1 MRVDMIL
8 KILTASRIPYVMR
21 AILQVCASIRDIS
34 NHSAGISMK
43 IRVRPIGLIKRFAED
58 REVEIEVGSTPRKLI
73 ADLGIP
79 AELKMV
85 SFVNGTRTDPDHE
98 LHDGDEVKL
107 VTLLTGG

>member
-1 MRVDMIL
+1 
-8 KILTASRIPYVMR
+8 
-21 AILQVCASIRDIS
+21 
-34 NHSAGISMK
+34 MK
-43 IRVRPIGLIKRFAED
+43 IKIRPIGLVKRFAEE
-58 REVEIEVGSTPRKLI
+58 REIEVDAGLTPRKLM

-85 SFVNGTRTDPDHE
+85 SFVNGTRVDPDDE

>member
-1 MRVDMIL
+1 VAGL
-8 KILTASRIPYVMR
+8 PV
-21 AILQVCASIRDIS
+21 IRDGRPPVAPTKHVS
-34 NHSAGISMK
+34 NRNADISMK
-43 IRVRPIGLIKRFAED
+43 IKIRPIGIVKRFAQGG
-58 REVEIEVGSTPRKLI
+58 EIEIEAGLTPRKLI

-85 SFVNGTRTDPDHE
+85 SFVNGTRVDLDGA

>member
-1 MRVDMIL
+1 
-8 KILTASRIPYVMR
+8 
-21 AILQVCASIRDIS
+21 
-34 NHSAGISMK
+34 MK
-43 IRVRPIGLIKRFAED
+43 IKIRPIGLIKRFTEGG
-58 REVEIEVGSTPRKLI
+58 EIEAEAGSTPRKLI

-79 AELKMV
+79 AKLKMV